1 MSVVMRVKT
10 ATGSMR
16 VSTPEAPALDLLRDV
31 AAAGSRSTVATG
43 LHDLAEPCHAGR
55 LVEAAQA
62 TELAHAQLA
71 SGMSWTSSPGPARR
85 PAGALARGASPGL
98 DAA

>member
-1 MSVVMRVKT
+1 MSVVMPGTTV
-10 ATGSMR
+10 TGSAR
-16 VSTPEAPALDLLRDV
+16 LSTPEAPALDLLRSV

-43 LHDLAEPCHAGR
+43 LHDLAEACDTGR
-55 LVEAAQA
+55 LVEAAH
-62 TELAHAQLA
+62 TGELPHAQLA

>member
-1 MSVVMRVKT
+1 MSVVLPVKT
-10 ATGSMR
+10 VTGSR
-16 VSTPEAPALDLLRDV
+16 RLSTPEATALDLLRSV
-31 AAAGSRSTVATG
+31 AAAGSLATVATG

-85 PAGALARGASPGL
+85 PAGALARGVSPGL